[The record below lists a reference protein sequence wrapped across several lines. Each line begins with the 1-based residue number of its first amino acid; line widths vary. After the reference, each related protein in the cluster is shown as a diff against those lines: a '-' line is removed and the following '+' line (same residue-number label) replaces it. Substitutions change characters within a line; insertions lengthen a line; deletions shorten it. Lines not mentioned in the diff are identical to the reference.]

1 MLIFYNFSY
10 PNIHTMTTPKDPDD
24 HIIEATE
31 AKETP
36 ETPKPHIPLQK
47 VSRFGNQ
54 PSKFGKLPTGNN
66 PMGKQRPGRSAARG
80 R

>member
-1 MLIFYNFSY
+1 
-10 PNIHTMTTPKDPDD
+10 MTTKADSAEDILDD
-24 HIIEATE
+24 TEKKEASE
-31 AKETP
+31 V
-36 ETPKPHIPLQK
+36 PKPHIPVQK

-54 PSKFGKLPTGNN
+54 PSKFGKWPTGNN

>member
-1 MLIFYNFSY
+1 
-10 PNIHTMTTPKDPDD
+10 MTTLKDPDD
-24 HIIEATE
+24 DIIEAIEEKE
-31 AKETP
+31 AP
-36 ETPKPHIPLQK
+36 ELPKPHIPLQK

-54 PSKFGKLPTGNN
+54 PSKFGKWPTGNN

>member
-1 MLIFYNFSY
+1 MTDAPIESDNTLI
-10 PNIHTMTTPKDPDD
+10 P
-24 HIIEATE
+24 EAVE
-31 AKETP
+31 AP
-36 ETPKPHIPLQK
+36 EIPKPHIPLQK

-54 PSKFGKLPTGNN
+54 PNKFGKWPTGNN